1 MDDAT
6 PAAEAFLARHGH
18 AGKRWMFNKNLRYI
32 EAVIEVGETVSVL
45 GSGVREG
52 DPMALPPEGYRSAP
66 PTRLR
71 LTSSPRFP
79 LVISDDP
86 STTQG

>member
-1 MDDAT
+1 MS
-6 PAAEAFLARHGH
+6 
-18 AGKRWMFNKNLRYI
+18 
-32 EAVIEVGETVSVL
+32 EAVLLYGRDPAPGTLAALFLLGEVVAVL
-45 GSGVREG
+45 GSGVHEG
-52 DPMALPPEGYRSAP
+52 DPTGMPPGGYRSAP

-86 STTQG
+86 STTQ